1 MSNDAAFGRTFKEAS
16 GRAFVSL
23 LITQNI
29 TKMETDAQ
37 ITSMRVICGCD
48 LTGQQWVVRQL
59 RGTRPYLCNA
69 IWRPRL
75 ARVSPACLASE
86 LRRYSAWKGDASR
99 LLFPG
104 AYRPG
109 VCAQQAPAQCDTTSS
124 EPVCAH
130 ADSPVPFFCHP
141 PPSHPS
147 PFFAHMQLLTE
158 LISSYCS
165 GC

>member
-1 MSNDAAFGRTFKEAS
+1 MSNDAAFGRTFKDAS

-23 LITQNI
+23 LVTQNI

-104 AYRPG
+104 D
-109 VCAQQAPAQCDTTSS
+109 PAHTGRECVRSS
-124 EPVCAH
+124 EQRARVCTCRHPSA
-130 ADSPVPFFCHP
+130 FFLSP
-141 PPSHPS
+141 PPP
-147 PFFAHMQLLTE
+147 LTSFSF
-158 LISSYCS
+158 LCTHAASNGIN
-165 GC
+165 